1 MEKLTPDLLPFRVY
15 IQVRVTEALKSRYA
29 SDGGQGLGVTCY
41 GCAFQRGMASQMLG
55 GMQEYTEVPRAE
67 EWAHKTN
74 SAITVDSEHNSVL
87 RGLLISQKKK
97 WKNTQALNIH
107 QKNEFIK

>member
-55 GMQEYTEVPRAE
+55 GMQEYTKVPRAE
-67 EWAHKTN
+67 EWAPPKPTLP
-74 SAITVDSEHNSVL
+74 SLWI
-87 RGLLISQKKK
+87 
-97 WKNTQALNIH
+97 LNITL
-107 QKNEFIK
+107 FSVDY